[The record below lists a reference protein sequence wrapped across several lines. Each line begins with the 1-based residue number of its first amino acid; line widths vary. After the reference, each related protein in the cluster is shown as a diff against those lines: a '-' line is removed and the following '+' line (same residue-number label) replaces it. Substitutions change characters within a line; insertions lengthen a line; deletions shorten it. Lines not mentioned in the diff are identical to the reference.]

1 MLNIDK
7 NKQVNSNEFKLKRFT
22 IDDFEE
28 FFAEKDGIEGI
39 KIKRTFIKMEH
50 LEMALNVMNFL
61 AWIRPEVMNGEVL
74 KYPTEIR
81 FIVRK
86 SVAGKDYKTLESL
99 LFNQYNKDAV
109 IELAK
114 RLRKDEKAGFKCCM
128 YYSLADF
135 DQKKNFK
142 NKNKEMR
149 LEYNDKAIADN
160 ELKRKISQASYFI
173 NEDVAHSTNIVVFDF
188 DHYTEDAFRK
198 LDELFDKLFL
208 KFTVIRTSKYGKQYI
223 LKLSHF
229 VEDKTVLKKL
239 IQYFIEANI
248 EIDTSKT
255 NLSSVFRLPG
265 TFNNKVFDASKNRS
279 EQFITYIER
288 KSDIEYTLA
297 QVHQKLSQLKDLT
310 MTDEQREINKYF
322 NMQAFEEM
330 TESIDESNREV
341 QQRLQLEE
349 EIEVAAERYQE
360 LFQNEDESPEDE
372 IEVLTDYDIAVKTDD
387 EIKQEVKDKVKK
399 DNKNEAIKKNG
410 KLYRG
415 LSFYNFSEEYELVKR
430 ILCDPCEGIRDS
442 SIMFLMP
449 HFVNTRCFTLDEIKK
464 IFTVYAKLAKLSVTE
479 TKQKAERLYKEIFA
493 NEAKYKWG
501 KYEQSLKKK
510 FGNFEEFSVEAK
522 YVLDTEVILKSKF
535 LSKLHLLKA
544 NAVKMYLKMLLEEK
558 ISGKNYFSVEDM
570 KAITGLSDDQ
580 NTRSLNELKKNNV
593 GLVSEI
599 YVSLEK
605 DGENKRY
612 KYFTVNKSLVK
623 EKFVPIDRFRL
634 AMIIKDGFLTD
645 LELKFYLYLYK
656 KVYWQTKYGNS
667 TGLGTTRTE
676 IIKELGS
683 ESEDYLSV
691 CTEKLVKKGL
701 IRKEVKRD
709 GIKKLVTYYLI

>member
-7 NKQVNSNEFKLKRFT
+7 NKQFNSNELELKRFT
-22 IDDFEE
+22 INDFEE
-28 FFAEKDGIEGI
+28 FFTEKDGEEGI

-61 AWIRPEVMNGEVL
+61 SWIRPEVMNGEVL

-86 SVAGKDYKTLESL
+86 SPVGKDYKTLESI
-99 LFNQYNKDAV
+99 LFNQYNKDAI

-114 RLRKDEKAGFKCCM
+114 RLRKDEKNGFKCCM

-135 DQKKNFK
+135 DQQKNFK

-149 LEYNDKAIADN
+149 LEYSDTAISDN
-160 ELKRKISQASYFI
+160 QLKRKISQASYFI
-173 NEDVAHSTNIVVFDF
+173 NEDVVHSTNIIVFDF

-198 LDELFDKLFL
+198 LDELFDELFL
-208 KFTVIRTSKYGKQYI
+208 KFTVVRTSKYGKQYI

-255 NLSSVFRLPG
+255 NLSSVFRLPN
-265 TFNNKVFDASKNRS
+265 TFNNKVFDTSKNRS

-372 IEVLTDYDIAVKTDD
+372 IEVLTDYDITVKTDD

-399 DNKNEAIKKNG
+399 DNNDSGVKQNG
-410 KLYRG
+410 KLYRK
-415 LSFYNFSEEYELVKR
+415 LSFYNFNEEYELVKR
-430 ILCDPCEGIRDS
+430 ILCNPVEGIRDS

-449 HFVNTRCFTLDEIKK
+449 HFVNTKRFTLDEIKEV
-464 IFTVYAKLAKLSVTE
+464 FVVYAKLAKLSITE
-479 TKQKAERLYKEIFA
+479 TKQKVERLYKEVFTT
-493 NEAKYKWG
+493 EVKYKWG
-501 KYEQSLKKK
+501 KYEQALEKRFGTFDK
-510 FGNFEEFSVEAK
+510 FADSVE
-522 YVLDTEVILKSKF
+522 YVLDTEVILSAKF
-535 LSKLHLLKA
+535 FSAMRKLKENATRTYLMMQIETKVSGNAYYDYERLSALNKLQERQNRDA
-544 NAVKMYLKMLLEEK
+544 MRQLEE
-558 ISGKNYFSVEDM
+558 
-570 KAITGLSDDQ
+570 
-580 NTRSLNELKKNNV
+580 
-593 GLVSEI
+593 
-599 YVSLEK
+599 EK
-605 DGENKRY
+605 
-612 KYFTVNKSLVK
+612 LVK
-623 EKFVPIDRFRL
+623 SVLFVDPATKKRKIFFYLNNPKVVESFIPIDRFRL
-634 AMIIKDGFLTD
+634 SALLADGFLTD
-645 LELKFYLYLYK
+645 LELKFYMNLYK
-656 KVYWQTKYGNS
+656 TVYWKNKYNE
-667 TGLGTTRTE
+667 TEIGLGTTRSE
-676 IIKELGS
+676 IISRLGS
-683 ESEDYLSV
+683 KSETYLSE
-691 CTEKLVKKGL
+691 CTESLVKKRL
-701 IRKEVKRD
+701 IRKEVIKK
-709 GIKKLVTYYLI
+709 GIKILVKYYLV